1 MGGMSAGLDAV
12 FARRFPRG
20 PVIRGEVRLPAE
32 GFSVTVLF
40 GPSGSG
46 KTTVLR
52 CLAGLDRPDEG
63 LIRFGKDVWFDS
75 ARRIQLAPQ
84 QRAVGYLFQEYAL
97 FPHFTVAGNVAYGLG
112 GLARSEKRRRVEE
125 MLTLFGLAG
134 LGNRYPAQISGGE
147 QQRAA
152 LARALAR
159 RPRLLLLDEPLSAL
173 DAPTREPLRR
183 ELKRLLAALTV
194 PVLLVTH
201 DRIEARALGDAV
213 VVMDGGGVRQSGP
226 IQEVFDR
233 PDSAAV
239 ARIVGVETVEP
250 AQVLDVKGD
259 RATAT
264 VGPVR
269 LVATAPKRDA
279 AALHVCLRAED
290 VRLERGDSGGA
301 EENRLPGR
309 VVSVVREGPVV
320 RVVVDCGFPLAAVVG
335 PPHNR
340 EGGFREG
347 EAVTAVVRAEAVRLV
362 PAE

>member
-12 FARRFPRG
+12 FAKRFPRG
-20 PVIRGEVRLPAE
+20 PVIRGEVRLTAE

-63 LIRFGKDVWFDS
+63 HIQFGDEVWFDS
-75 ARRIQLAPQ
+75 ARRIQWTPQ
-84 QRAVGYLFQEYAL
+84 RRNVGYLFQEYAL
-97 FPHFTVAGNVAYGLG
+97 FPHLTVAGNVAYGLG
-112 GLARSEKRRRVEE
+112 RLARTERRRRVEE
-125 MLTLFGLAG
+125 VLSLFGIAG
-134 LGNRYPAQISGGE
+134 LANRYTHQISGGE

-183 ELKRLLAALTV
+183 KLKRLLGTLDV
-194 PVLLVTH
+194 PALLVTH
-201 DRIEARALGDAV
+201 DRVEALALGDEV

-233 PDSAAV
+233 PASAAV

-250 AQVLDVKGD
+250 ARLLDAKGD
-259 RATAT
+259 RATVA

-269 LVATAPKRDA
+269 MVAVAPKSNA
-279 AALHVCLRAED
+279 GTLHVCLRAED
-290 VRLERGDSGGA
+290 VRLERGDAGGA

-309 VVSVVREGPVV
+309 VVSAVREGPVV

-335 PPHNR
+335 PPYYR

-347 EAVTAVVRAEAVRLV
+347 ETVTAAFRAEAVRLV
-362 PAE
+362 PVE